1 MTRILVLAAVA
12 VAAVVTV
19 AAVAL
24 VGYVGSS
31 STSATRSVTVT
42 GTLATSDG
50 AVATSNVELAAEC
63 CGAHRRH
70 AHGARAHHRRALKFD
85 TTTLSAKAGTVHIGM
100 KNPSSTSVK
109 HGIAVEGNGVDTVGE
124 IVRPGWTSILTV
136 RVTAGKYTFY
146 CPVPGHRRA
155 GMQGTL
161 TVT

>member
-1 MTRILVLAAVA
+1 MTRILVLAAAVA
-12 VAAVVTV
+12 VTAVVTV

-24 VGYVGSS
+24 VGYAGSS
-31 STSATRSVTVT
+31 STSASVTVT
-42 GTLATSDG
+42 VTLPTSDVAVG
-50 AVATSNVELAAEC
+50 ASNVELAAEC

-70 AHGARAHHRRALKFD
+70 ARGARAHHRRALKFD
-85 TTTLSAKAGTVHIGM
+85 TKTLSAKAGTVHIGM
-100 KNPSSTSVK
+100 KNPSSSSVK

-124 IVRPGWTSILTV
+124 IVGPGWTSILTV